1 MRAGDE
7 LTGGRQVRRLCEV
20 KGAAAFAPVEVL
32 EQSATC
38 GVGDP
43 GGERAPPAERISG
56 GRLDLGDLGTEV
68 HEKLCGV
75 RTCDLGGDFDDV

>member
-1 MRAGDE
+1 MSSR
-7 LTGGRQVRRLCEV
+7 
-20 KGAAAFAPVEVL
+20 AAAKSGACARSRV
-32 EQSATC
+32 
-38 GVGDP
+38 
-43 GGERAPPAERISG
+43 PPPLPPERISG